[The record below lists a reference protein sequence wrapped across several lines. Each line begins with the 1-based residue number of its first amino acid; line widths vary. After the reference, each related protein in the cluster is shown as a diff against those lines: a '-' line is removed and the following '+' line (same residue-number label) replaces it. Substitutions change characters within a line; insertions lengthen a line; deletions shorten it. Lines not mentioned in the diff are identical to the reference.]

1 MHRKATAPSDQDRLT
16 CTKLVQRY
24 LIASGSEADLDAV
37 LAIDRLCFPAP
48 WPEQAFRDELGRPWA
63 HVEILREVASGRV
76 VAFCNYWIV
85 VDDLQILT
93 VAVHPDERRRGHAA
107 RLVQH
112 MLDEGAR
119 AKVRVASLEVRASN
133 EAAQALYRKLGF
145 HDVGRRPRYY
155 ADNGE
160 DAVLMDREMTA

>member
-1 MHRKATAPSDQDRLT
+1 
-16 CTKLVQRY
+16 VQRY
-24 LIASGSEADLDAV
+24 LIASSSEADLDAV

-48 WPEQAFRDELGRPWA
+48 WPEQAFRDELSRPWA
-63 HVEILREVASGRV
+63 YVEILREAESGQV

-85 VDDLQILT
+85 VDELQILT
-93 VAVHPDERRRGHAA
+93 VAVHPERRRRGHAA

-119 AKVRVASLEVRASN
+119 AKVRMATLEVRASN
-133 EAAQALYRKLGF
+133 EPAQALYRKLGF

-160 DAVLMDREMTA
+160 DAVLMDREIVA

>member
-1 MHRKATAPSDQDRLT
+1 MLAE
-16 CTKLVQRY
+16 KLVQSY
-24 LIASGSEADLDAV
+24 LIASGSEADLAAV
-37 LAIDRLCFPAP
+37 LAIDHLCFPTP
-48 WPEQAFRDELGRPWA
+48 WPEQAFRDELCRPWA
-63 HVEILREVASGRV
+63 HVEILQEVASKRA

-85 VDDLQILT
+85 ADELQILT

-107 RLVQH
+107 RLVRH

-133 EAAQALYRKLGF
+133 EAARGLYRKLGF
-145 HDVGRRPRYY
+145 HDVGRRPKYY

-160 DAVLMDREMTA
+160 DAVLMDREIKA

>member
-1 MHRKATAPSDQDRLT
+1 M
-16 CTKLVQRY
+16 QRY

-48 WPEQAFRDELGRPWA
+48 WPEQAFRDELSRPWA
-63 HVEILREVASGRV
+63 YVEILREAESGQV

-85 VDDLQILT
+85 VDELQILT
-93 VAVHPDERRRGHAA
+93 VAVHPERRRRGHAA

-119 AKVRVASLEVRASN
+119 AKVRMATLEVRASN
-133 EAAQALYRKLGF
+133 EPAQALYRKLGF

-160 DAVLMDREMTA
+160 DAVLMDREIVA

>member
-1 MHRKATAPSDQDRLT
+1 M
-16 CTKLVQRY
+16 QRY
-24 LIASGSEADLDAV
+24 LIASGSEAYLDAV

-48 WPEQAFRDELGRPWA
+48 WPEQAFRDELCRPWA
-63 HVEILREVASGRV
+63 HVEVLREAESGQV

-85 VDDLQILT
+85 VDELQILT
-93 VAVHPDERRRGHAA
+93 VAVHPEQRRRGHAA

-112 MLDEGAR
+112 MLDEGAC
-119 AKVRVASLEVRASN
+119 AKVRIATLEVRASN
-133 EAAQALYRKLGF
+133 EPAQALYRKLGF

-160 DAVLMDREMTA
+160 DAVLMDREIVA

>member
-1 MHRKATAPSDQDRLT
+1 
-16 CTKLVQRY
+16 VQRY

-48 WPEQAFRDELGRPWA
+48 WPEQAFRDELCRPWA
-63 HVEILREVASGRV
+63 HVEILCEVESRRV

-85 VDDLQILT
+85 ADELQILT

-133 EAAQALYRKLGF
+133 EPAQALYRKLGF